1 MTTLIELS
9 DKQSESLSGGWYL
22 ASNFTNLS
30 QRNAAA
36 NVAVALG
43 GPTVIGNGQFNTAI
57 VGSLIA

>member
-1 MTTLIELS
+1 MKTLIELS
-9 DKQSESLSGGWYL
+9 DKQSESLCGGWYS
-22 ASNFTNLS
+22 ASNLTTMT

-43 GPTVIGNGQFNTAI
+43 GPTFIANGQFNTAI